1 MSDMTHRRWN
11 RRLFLAAAAGLL
23 AMQGLA
29 HAQAQSARAAAPY
42 DVTGYWVSVITQNW
56 RLRMVTPA
64 RGDYVG
70 LPLTMEAKKIADAW
84 DPAKDEAAGNQCK
97 GYGAATI
104 MTRPERL
111 HVTWQDENTLRMDID
126 AGTQTR
132 VFRFGGGLVS
142 SGGQPAAA
150 GGKPTWQGDSTAA
163 WAPRRGPGIA
173 PSTVKARYMKVATT
187 NMLPGYVRQNG
198 VPYSANAALTEYY
211 DLIQEQDGA
220 VMLIVTTV
228 LDDPLYM
235 DNPLIMMAQFKKQ
248 ADAAGWDPTPCSAR
262 W

>member
-1 MSDMTHRRWN
+1 MAHRRRV
-11 RRLFLAAAAGLL
+11 RRLFLAAAGLL
-23 AMQGLA
+23 AIEGLA

-97 GYGAATI
+97 GYGAGTI

-111 HVTWQDENTLRMDID
+111 HVTWQDENTLRMDVD

-132 VFRFGGGLVS
+132 IFRFGGGS
-142 SGGQPAAA
+142 PM

-173 PSTVKARYMKVATT
+173 PSTAKARYMKVATS
-187 NMLPGYVRQNG
+187 NLLPGYVRQNG

-211 DLIQEQDGA
+211 DLIQEPDGA

-235 DNPLIMMAQFKKQ
+235 DNSLIMMAQFKKQ

>member
-1 MSDMTHRRWN
+1 MNDRAHRRRV
-11 RRLFLAAAAGLL
+11 RRLFLAAAGLL
-23 AMQGLA
+23 AIESHAL
-29 HAQAQSARAAAPY
+29 AQAQSARTAAPY

-70 LPLTMEAKKIADAW
+70 LPLTREAKKIADAW

-97 GYGAATI
+97 GYGAGTI

-111 HVTWQDENTLRMDID
+111 HVTWQDDNTLRMDID

-132 VFRFGGGLVS
+132 IFRFGGGS
-142 SGGQPAAA
+142 PI
-150 GGKPTWQGDSTAA
+150 GKPTWQGDSTAA

-173 PSTVKARYMKVATT
+173 PSTAKARYMKVATT

-211 DLIQEQDGA
+211 DLIQEPDGA

>member
-1 MSDMTHRRWN
+1 MSDMAHRHGV
-11 RRLFLAAAAGLL
+11 RRLLLAAAGLL
-23 AMQGLA
+23 AIEGHAL
-29 HAQAQSARAAAPY
+29 AQAQSARAAAPY
-42 DVTGYWVSVITQNW
+42 DMTGYWVSVITQNW

-64 RGDYVG
+64 RGDYAG
-70 LPLTMEAKKIADAW
+70 LPLTVEAKKIADAW
-84 DPAKDEAAGNQCK
+84 DPAKDEAAGDQCK
-97 GYGAATI
+97 GYGAGTI

-111 HVTWQDENTLRMDID
+111 HIAWQDENTLRMDID

-132 VFRFGGGLVS
+132 IFRFGGGL
-142 SGGQPAAA
+142 PA

-173 PSTVKARYMKVATT
+173 PSTAKARYMKVATT
-187 NMLPGYVRQNG
+187 NMRPGYVRQNG

-235 DNPLIMMAQFKKQ
+235 DNPLIMTGQFKKQ